1 MIKSEAFTNK
11 SNPVCFGIYLWS
23 HKRSIR
29 TLPITSHHNDRLGF
43 DSTPLETQIL
53 KLRGQWQADKDEKET
68 FVHAKVRAPLQ
79 PESIPAIAEF
89 AYGYQLCMLLC
100 IACESSIVCGF
111 ILFQGGSL
119 FLCFL
124 CCWLPSERAALYV
137 MNGQQQVVFSEGGGC
152 DLKALL

>member
-1 MIKSEAFTNK
+1 MKLLPINQTQCALEFIYGPIKG
-11 SNPVCFGIYLWS
+11 V
-23 HKRSIR
+23 R

-89 AYGYQLCMLLC
+89 AYQLFLLLC
-100 IACESSIVCGF
+100 IACEWFNCVWICTF
-111 ILFQGGSL
+111 LRRISL
-119 FLCFL
+119 PL
-124 CCWLPSERAALYV
+124 LP
-137 MNGQQQVVFSEGGGC
+137 
-152 DLKALL
+152 LLLVTK